1 MDRPRVIPCLLLD
14 GEGLYK
20 TTRFADPSYVGD
32 PINTIRIFNDKEVDE
47 AVLLNI
53 GTARRGGD
61 PPYALLRDLAGEC
74 FMPLCYGGG
83 VRSTEQVRRLIQ
95 LGVEKVAVNTAAVER
110 PAIVEEAAALLG
122 SQSVV
127 VSIDVRRD
135 REGRPSVTTHAGSS
149 STELDPVEHARRAEA
164 LGAGE
169 ILLTAV
175 DREGTRTGFD
185 LDLIAGVSQ
194 AVGIPVVAHGGAATT
209 GDLRA
214 AVRAG
219 ASAVAAG
226 SLHVHRGRE
235 RAVLITYPD
244 HEARAALFA

>member
-20 TTRFADPSYVGD
+20 TTRFGTPSYVGD

-53 GTARRGGD
+53 GAARHGGD
-61 PPYALLRDLAGEC
+61 PPYDLLRDLAGEC

-83 VRSTEQVRRLIQ
+83 VRSTQHFRDLIH
-95 LGVEKVAVNTAAVER
+95 LGVEKVAINTAAVEQ
-110 PAIVEEAAALLG
+110 PQIIEEAAALFG
-122 SQSVV
+122 TQSVV
-127 VSIDVRRD
+127 VSIDVQRD
-135 REGRPSVTTHAGSS
+135 RDGHARVVTHAGSRP
-149 STELDPVEHARRAEA
+149 TELDPAAHASRAEE

-175 DREGTRTGFD
+175 DREGTRSG
-185 LDLIAGVSQ
+185 LDLELVERVSASVGV
-194 AVGIPVVAHGGAATT
+194 PVVAHGGAASTQ
-209 GDLRA
+209 DLRA
-214 AVRAG
+214 AVQAG

-226 SLHVHRGRE
+226 SLFVHWGPE

-244 HEARAALFA
+244 REARDALFA